1 MEDFWDYTTNMDREL
16 TRSLSLRM
24 ASRSGYQDYLKA
36 HYSLEEISALY
47 GKTFSDYS
55 EIWIPERKRPEAKL
69 FFEFYDSFL
78 NKLLSESQEVFPGLS
93 MEIRSDGD
101 PIYQLDG
108 SHTYYSH
115 SATYP
120 CADAEYS
127 ALMYSVSLGQQN
139 VGDHISAEQRWHPCR
154 TA

>member
-1 MEDFWDYTTNMDREL
+1 ME
-16 TRSLSLRM
+16 
-24 ASRSGYQDYLKA
+24 
-36 HYSLEEISALY
+36 
-47 GKTFSDYS
+47 
-55 EIWIPERKRPEAKL
+55 
-69 FFEFYDSFL
+69 
-78 NKLLSESQEVFPGLS
+78 V
-93 MEIRSDGD
+93 RSDGD

-108 SHTYYSH
+108 SYTYYSH

-139 VGDHISAEQRWHPCR
+139 VGDHIPRKQRWHPCR